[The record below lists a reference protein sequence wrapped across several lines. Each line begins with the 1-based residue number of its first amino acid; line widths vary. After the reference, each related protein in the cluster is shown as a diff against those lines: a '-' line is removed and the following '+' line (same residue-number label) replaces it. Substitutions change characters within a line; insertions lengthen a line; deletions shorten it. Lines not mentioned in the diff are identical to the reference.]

1 MTGEDIA
8 TNDTVTVEVVTGDYI
23 ATGED
28 TVTEPGEEVE
38 KEEEKEEE
46 KKLRMMALS
55 IDQFN
60 VDNVVL
66 DGVKNYT
73 TGNTS
78 CQRIPVKY
86 CEDGYLVDLCIATHE
101 LMTYGIQE
109 NTENGR

>member
-1 MTGEDIA
+1 VTGEDTA
-8 TNDTVTVEVVTGDYI
+8 TNDTVTVEDTVTGDYI

-28 TVTEPGEEVE
+28 TVTEPGEEV
-38 KEEEKEEE
+38 EKEEE

-101 LMTYGIQE
+101 LMTHGIQE